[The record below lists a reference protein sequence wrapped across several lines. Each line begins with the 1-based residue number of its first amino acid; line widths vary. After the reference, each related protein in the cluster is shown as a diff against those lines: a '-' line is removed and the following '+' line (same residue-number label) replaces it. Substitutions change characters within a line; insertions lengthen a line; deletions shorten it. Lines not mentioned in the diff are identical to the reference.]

1 MIDNLG
7 SPLNYSGN
15 KTKLL
20 PLIHENL
27 PKNYKY
33 FIDLFGGSGV
43 VGLSQDKPVFYNEK
57 DIYIYNL
64 IDTIKNT
71 DLDFLLYKIDDIIQ
85 DYGLTKDSKTNY
97 LELRK
102 YFNNCKKQH
111 LNSSKL
117 GDKCMANIY
126 LLVLCFYSFN
136 HFITFNSKGEFNTP
150 SGQHRSCYNK
160 SIKNK
165 LTKFKERLDVVDF
178 KMFNLDFRRMYEN
191 ICIGNNNNLQ
201 NLLFFLDPVY
211 IISDDVYRRTYNNS
225 WTEND
230 EQNLYELCYDI
241 HSKGGTFILT
251 NQLQKDIVINNKLLA
266 FSKKF
271 NTISTHIDFKKSSYQ
286 HKETINKEILVKN
299 Y

>member
-71 DLDFLLYKIDDIIQ
+71 DLDFLLYKINDIIQ
-85 DYGLTKDSKTNY
+85 DYELTKDSKTNY

-102 YFNNCKKQH
+102 YFNNYKKQY

-117 GDKCMANIY
+117 DDKCMANIY

-165 LTKFKERLDVVDF
+165 LIKFKERLDAVDF
-178 KMFNLDFRRMYEN
+178 KMFNLDFR
-191 ICIGNNNNLQ
+191 IFDVFFKDTGNDIQDGIYFIDSPYLC
-201 NLLFFLDPVY
+201 
-211 IISDDVYRRTYNNS
+211 SDIQYCRTYGNK
-225 WTEND
+225 WGID
-230 EQNLYELCYDI
+230 EEISLYKLLDNLD
-241 HSKGGTFILT
+241 KQGGKFLLT
-251 NQLQKDIVINNKLLA
+251 NVLRNGDEVNTYLLN
-266 FSKKF
+266 FSKKY
-271 NTISTHIDFKKSSYQ
+271 K
-286 HKETINKEILVKN
+286 TINTNEVFINKNYQKKNHSLEILVKN

>member
-57 DIYIYNL
+57 DIYIYYL

-85 DYGLTKDSKTNY
+85 DYELTKDSKTNY

-102 YFNNCKKQH
+102 YFNNYKKQH

-117 GDKCMANIY
+117 GDKCIANIY

-178 KMFNLDFRRMYEN
+178 KMFNLDFR
-191 ICIGNNNNLQ
+191 IFDVFFKDTGNDIKDGIYFIDSPYLNS
-201 NLLFFLDPVY
+201 DPQY
-211 IISDDVYRRTYNNS
+211 CRTYGNK
-225 WTEND
+225 WGID
-230 EQNLYELCYDI
+230 EEISLYKMLDDLD
-241 HSKGGTFILT
+241 KQGGKFLLT
-251 NQLQKDIVINNKLLA
+251 NVLRNGDEVNTYLLN
-266 FSKKF
+266 FSKKY
-271 NTISTHIDFKKSSYQ
+271 K
-286 HKETINKEILVKN
+286 TINTNENFINKNYQKKNHSLEILVKN